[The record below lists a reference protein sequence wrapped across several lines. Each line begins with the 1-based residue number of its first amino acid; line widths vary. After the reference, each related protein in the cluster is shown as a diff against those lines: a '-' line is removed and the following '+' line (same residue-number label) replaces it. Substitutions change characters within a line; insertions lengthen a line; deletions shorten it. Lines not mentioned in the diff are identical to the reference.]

1 MADSGKF
8 NPYLRA
14 GTNILQ
20 RIAETV
26 QDVPADISAY
36 IAGGL
41 AISYWLEGRRI
52 SLDLDVLFSH
62 RIVLEQGLSA
72 RVESAEPVFAERVD
86 FDYNFSDAFSLLQA
100 DYPDRAHFL
109 VKYGSLQV
117 YVLAPVDLVL
127 MKVSRFSG
135 RDREDIKALMNEN
148 LVDQQELHRLA
159 EDAIKDYIGNT
170 AIIKTSLDI
179 VDSWFYSLEN
189 NNSCCPHL

>member
-62 RIVLEQGLSA
+62 RIVLEQGLS
-72 RVESAEPVFAERVD
+72 SL
-86 FDYNFSDAFSLLQA
+86 FDDYSLAVKDNEADICHINTSINRSD
-100 DYPDRAHFL
+100 
-109 VKYGSLQV
+109 
-117 YVLAPVDLVL
+117 
-127 MKVSRFSG
+127 
-135 RDREDIKALMNEN
+135 
-148 LVDQQELHRLA
+148 
-159 EDAIKDYIGNT
+159 
-170 AIIKTSLDI
+170 IIKMVPYFHI
-179 VDSWFYSLEN
+179 
-189 NNSCCPHL
+189 